1 MDIIGKSLLEKID
14 DEIFFIKDKLE
25 DITENIYVMSKK
37 LSINQLE
44 NILKNISDIEK
55 NINEVYLETG
65 IDIEKLNDITM
76 VLSGCRNEYKYM
88 DRYTINKLNSKKG
101 NIIPN
106 MYISKLNNENIFN
119 LNIPQLI
126 EIKGA
131 SERVGFNTKL
141 VNMLLNEKKKR

>member
-25 DITENIYVMSKK
+25 DIIENIYVMSKK